1 MLVSSIVGIN
11 MRANMDIDITV
22 KALPLNGQD
31 ARRVIVE
38 ICNVEVED
46 GVSFHIIS
54 AKEIMEDFDYPG
66 VRMMIEANLDRMRQ
80 NFKIDISTDDAIT
93 PEAVEYEYK
102 LMFEDRTI
110 SVLTYNLE
118 TLLAEMWERFKRA
131 NYFVGEL
138 EWKLIV
144 GFDTGCIR
152 DIVK

>member
-1 MLVSSIVGIN
+1 MASIVGIN